1 MPIHPLRSR
10 LRDPALAQEGTFGE
24 GDRALRDAI
33 LSHLRVMCG
42 TRIGTMRTRPDYGVP
57 DVSEMVHS
65 FPVAL
70 DALAKSLKETIE
82 KYEPRLK
89 NVRVR
94 HIPSETPDLIVRFEI
109 TASMV
114 LPDHNA
120 PVRFETRTD
129 TSRRID
135 VT

>member
-10 LRDPALAQEGTFGE
+10 LREPALAQEGGASE
-24 GDRALRDAI
+24 ADRALRNAI
-33 LSHLRVMCG
+33 LAHLRVMCG
-42 TRIGTMRTRPDYGVP
+42 TRIGTMITRPDYGVP

-65 FPVAL
+65 FPAAL
-70 DALAKSLKETIE
+70 DILARSLKDTIE
-82 KYEPRLK
+82 KYEPRLTR
-89 NVRVR
+89 VRVR
-94 HIPSETPDLIVRFEI
+94 HIPSETPDLVVRFEI

-114 LPDHNA
+114 LPDHTS

-129 TSRRID
+129 ASRRIE